1 MKDHITEP
9 VGSQT
14 LKVAGQVVEVA
25 ADALSADQ
33 SGVGIEVNTGGG
45 QIVVSLSI
53 GADRRTGDKR
63 RRLVQRFFSFQS
75 IALLALSLI
84 TPLGRGVVAVPA
96 VVRFLGLGFFIF
108 VGYFFGVI
116 PLYQGICWVAP
127 RAKMAAWVAA
137 ANTGSASLWT
147 LKHGGIVLLWITV
160 IYPLY
165 LGVSAM
171 RKRPAV

>member
-9 VGSQT
+9 AGSQT

-25 ADALSADQ
+25 ADALSADS

-63 RRLVQRFFSFQS
+63 KRLMQRFFSFQS
-75 IALLALSLI
+75 IALLVLGLI
-84 TPLGRGVVAVPA
+84 TPIGRGVVAVPA
-96 VVRFLGLGFFIF
+96 VVRFFGLGFFIF

-127 RAKMAAWVAA
+127 RMKMAVGIAA
-137 ANTGSASLWT
+137 ANAGSASLWT
-147 LKHGGIVLLWITV
+147 LKYGGIVLLWITIV
-160 IYPLY
+160 YPLY

-171 RKRPAV
+171 RKRQAV

>member
-9 VGSQT
+9 AGSPT

-63 RRLVQRFFSFQS
+63 RRLLQRFFSFQS
-75 IALLALSLI
+75 IALLVLSLI

-108 VGYFFGVI
+108 IGYFFGVI

-127 RAKMAAWVAA
+127 RLKMAAAIAA
-137 ANTGSASLWT
+137 SNTGSASLWT
-147 LKHGGIVLLWITV
+147 LKYGGIVLLWVTIA
-160 IYPLY
+160 YPLY
-165 LGVSAM
+165 LGVSSM
-171 RKRPAV
+171 RKRAAV